1 MRRVAVA
8 LICGLLPAV
17 ASAQVYRAINQLAV
31 LPISP
36 TDFEVIEAHGEGP
49 RGMWC
54 AAASYAEARGIHRDQ
69 RLYVKRARGPS
80 VSLAGETGVV
90 FTTVANE
97 VAGTA
102 HRSYSVSVREKG
114 LNLPIHHAS
123 QFCIDYLIEPQDRL

>member
-1 MRRVAVA
+1 MIQ
-8 LICGLLPAV
+8 LSICLPTRNRQKYCIETIRSIA
-17 ASAQVYRAINQLAV
+17 ASDA
-31 LPISP
+31 

-80 VSLAGETGVV
+80 VSVAGETGVV
-90 FTTVANE
+90 FTTDGSE

-123 QFCIDYLIEPQDRL
+123 QFCIDYLIEPQDHL